1 MVLKFKKVQY
11 SSADNMLIRSCLIL
25 SLILLGFE
33 IQFWEKVNNH
43 LSILDLLIT
52 NNDGSILR
60 QFLTKKK
67 LQFNNSL
74 FLQSI
79 YCFIDIQFTMSYT
92 NEIRIIRYY

>member
-43 LSILDLLIT
+43 LSILDLIT
-52 NNDGSILR
+52 NNDGSILAISHTDN
-60 QFLTKKK
+60 QK
-67 LQFNNSL
+67 LK
-74 FLQSI
+74 
-79 YCFIDIQFTMSYT
+79 FTVYL
-92 NEIRIIRYY
+92 

>member
-1 MVLKFKKVQY
+1 MVLKFKIVQY

-43 LSILDLLIT
+43 LSILDLIT

-60 QFLTKKK
+60 QFLIKKK

-92 NEIRIIRYY
+92 HEVRIIRYY